1 VTILLRGSSLGSRG
15 GSVGEMSQYLVDQIE
30 ATANIDVL
38 TRRTVKEVKGKDRL
52 KQLVIKNLDSG
63 ELSTVD
69 AAAMFIF
76 IGAVAH
82 TDMVAGLVER
92 NKQGFI
98 LTGPDLLQNGQW
110 PKSWRLTRDPYLLET
125 SVPGIFAAGDIRHA
139 AVRRVVSAVGQGGIA
154 VSQVHQYLK
163 TV

>member
-1 VTILLRGSSLGSRG
+1 
-15 GSVGEMSQYLVDQIE
+15 MSKYLIDQIE
-30 ATANIDVL
+30 ATPNIKVV
-38 TRRTVKEVKGKDRL
+38 TRSMVVGVKGKTKL
-52 KQLVIKNLDSG
+52 EQLEIKNVDSG
-63 ELSTVD
+63 NVDIQD

-92 NKQGFI
+92 NPQGFI
-98 LTGPDLLQNGQW
+98 LTGADLFVDGKRPKNWFLQ
-110 PKSWRLTRDPYLLET
+110 RDPYILET

-139 AVRRVVSAVGQGGIA
+139 AIRRVASAVGQGAHA
-154 VSQVHQYLK
+154 VSLVHQYLK